1 VEYLNRMFSVERYLN
16 DYLGVLSQLEPDAI
30 EDIAQVLAGAWRA
43 NRTVFCCG
51 NGGSA
56 ANASHFA
63 ADLSKLTAP
72 QRGRRLRAVALN
84 ESAAAMTAIA
94 NDLSYDDVF
103 VEQLRTFLSPN
114 DVLLAFSTSGS
125 SPNVLRAVEY
135 ANLAGALTVA
145 VTGRKGLRLHG
156 MARHGL
162 IVKSS
167 SVQHVEDATM
177 VVGHLLCLRAK
188 ELIAV
193 ESLELPV
200 FERAASLRV
209 LHAEDRPA

>member
-1 VEYLNRMFSVERYLN
+1 MFSVERYLS
-16 DYLGVLSQLEPDAI
+16 DYMGVLSQLEPGSI
-30 EDIAQVLAGAWRA
+30 ESIAQVLAGAWRA

-72 QRGRRLRAVALN
+72 QRGRRLRAVSLN

-94 NDLSYDDVF
+94 NDITYDDVF

-125 SPNVLRAVEY
+125 SPNVVRAVEY
-135 ANLAGALTVA
+135 ANLAGAVTVA

-156 MARHGL
+156 IARHA
-162 IVKSS
+162 VMVRSA
-167 SVQHVEDATM
+167 SVQQVEDATM

-188 ELIAV
+188 ELIAID
-193 ESLELPV
+193 SLELPV
-200 FERAASLRV
+200 LDRASALRV